1 MVAGALTP
9 GDVADDGAASCA
21 GAGRTG
27 VATVP
32 HAVAGWVAGAAGTPR
47 IRSLSGV
54 RATTAPAAFQRSTR
68 AMRLCPKSS
77 KVGT

>member
-1 MVAGALTP
+1 MVAGAPTP
-9 GDVADDGAASCA
+9 GGAADGAPSCA
-21 GAGRTG
+21 GVGRTG

-32 HAVAGWVAGAAGTPR
+32 HAVAGWDAGAAGTPR
-47 IRSLSGV
+47 MRSLNGV

-68 AMRLCPKSS
+68 ATRLWPKSS